1 MIMAL
6 EFYLRLIQTLG
17 MLMQISGKIRQIG
30 EFRFCAIFQTTWD
43 ADYRVTTKTAEQE
56 LMNKWSQSSR

>member
-17 MLMQISGKIRQIG
+17 MLMQISEKIRQIG
-30 EFRFCAIFQTTWD
+30 EFRFCAIFQAT
-43 ADYRVTTKTAEQE
+43 
-56 LMNKWSQSSR
+56 